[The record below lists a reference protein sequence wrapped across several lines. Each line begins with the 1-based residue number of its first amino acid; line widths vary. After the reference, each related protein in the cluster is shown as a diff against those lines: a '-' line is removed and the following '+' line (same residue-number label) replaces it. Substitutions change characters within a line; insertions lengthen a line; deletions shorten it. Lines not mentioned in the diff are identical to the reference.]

1 MTLVATLARSL
12 QADMQVELRNIES
25 AVTTGTRDPAAASR
39 PNSAGRRRSVL
50 IRGKVCVRRCRLV
63 FRDCGAD
70 TGGGLA
76 A

>member
-1 MTLVATLARSL
+1 MRLAASVARSL
-12 QADMQVELRNIES
+12 HAGMQADLRDIER
-25 AVTTGTRDPAAASR
+25 AATTGTREPAAASR

-50 IRGKVCVRRCRLV
+50 IRGKVRVRRCRLV
-63 FRDCGAD
+63 FQDSGAG